1 MNEHINHIYRQQITD
16 YDCVPYVAKV
26 MCTSF
31 AKEKVELTT
40 GKRSGGK

>member
-26 MCTSF
+26 MY
-31 AKEKVELTT
+31 AKEKMELTT
-40 GKRSGGK
+40 GKRSG